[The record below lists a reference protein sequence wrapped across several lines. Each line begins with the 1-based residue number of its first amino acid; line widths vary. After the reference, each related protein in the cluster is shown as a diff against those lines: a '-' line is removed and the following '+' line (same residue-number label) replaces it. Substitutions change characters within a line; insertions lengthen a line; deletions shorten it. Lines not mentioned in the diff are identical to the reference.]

1 MKCKLAVFPVFGP
14 MLAVLGAV
22 GILVAGCMA
31 AEEILD
37 PEKAK
42 ADPDF
47 AIQGEYLGE
56 GTVFGSAAAPVG
68 AQVVALGKG
77 EFHVYLL
84 EGGLPGA
91 GWKRGQGR
99 LRLDARRQGNTTRI
113 AGEGFEGTLADG
125 RLTLTGKAT
134 AQLQRTQR
142 KSPTLGLQPPPGA
155 VLLFGQA
162 NQGKEN
168 WLGGHLS
175 PLGYLIGDAE
185 SKQKFGDYTLH
196 LEFMLS
202 YMPTARGQGRSNSGV
217 YIHDCYELQVLD
229 SFGLSGENNECGG
242 FYSIK
247 APDVNMCLPPL
258 VWQTYDI
265 EYVGPRYDAA
275 GNKTACARIT
285 VKHNGVTIHD
295 HVELPKGT
303 PGRKPEGP
311 GPRALFLQ
319 GHGNRVQYR
328 NVWVLEKK

>member
-1 MKCKLAVFPVFGP
+1 MNRKSVCLSALTYLGVVIGAAG
-14 MLAVLGAV
+14 MLV
-22 GILVAGCMA
+22 GGCMA

-37 PEKAK
+37 PQKAQ

-56 GTVFGSAAAPVG
+56 GTVFGGTPGAVG

-99 LRLDARRQGNTTRI
+99 LRFDARQQGQVTIIT
-113 AGEGFEGTLADG
+113 GEGFQGSIADG
-125 RLTLTGKAT
+125 RLFLAGKGIVN
-134 AQLQRTQR
+134 LHRTER
-142 KSPTLGLQPPPGA
+142 KSPTLGLQPPAGA
-155 VLLFGQA
+155 VRLFGDA

-168 WLGGHLS
+168 WRGGHLS

-185 SKQKFGDYTLH
+185 SKQKFGDATVH

-229 SFGLSGENNECGG
+229 SFGLTGENNECGG

-265 EYVGPRYDAA
+265 EYTGPRYDAS

-285 VKHNGVTIHD
+285 VKHNGVTIHEQ
-295 HVELPKGT
+295 VELPKAT

-328 NVWVLEKK
+328 NIWVHEKK

>member
-1 MKCKLAVFPVFGP
+1 MRCNSPVFSA
-14 MLAVLGAV
+14 LKHIAAVLGSV
-22 GILVAGCMA
+22 GLLVGGCMA

-37 PEKAK
+37 PQKAQ

-47 AIQGEYLGE
+47 AIQGEYVGQ
-56 GTVFGSAAAPVG
+56 GTVFGSPQAALG

-99 LRLDARRQGNTTRI
+99 LRLDAKRQGETTRI
-113 AGEGFEGTLADG
+113 SGEGLHGTLAAG
-125 RLTLTGKAT
+125 QMTLTGKAT
-134 AQLQRTQR
+134 ATLQRTER
-142 KSPTLGLQPPPGA
+142 KSPTLALKPPEGA

-162 NQGKEN
+162 NEGKEN

-185 SKQKFGDYTLH
+185 TRQKFGDYTLH

-265 EYVGPRYDAA
+265 EYTGPRYDTS
-275 GNKTACARIT
+275 GNKTACAKIT
-285 VKHNGVTIHD
+285 VKHNGVIIHD
-295 HVELPKGT
+295 HVELPKAT

-328 NVWVLEKK
+328 NVWVQEKK

>member
-1 MKCKLAVFPVFGP
+1 MNRKSVCLSALKYLVVV
-14 MLAVLGAV
+14 MGAAGLMV
-22 GILVAGCMA
+22 GGCMA

-37 PEKAK
+37 PQKAQ

-56 GTVFGSAAAPVG
+56 GTVFGGAPGALG

-99 LRLDARRQGNTTRI
+99 LRLDAKRQGQATTI
-113 AGEGFEGTLADG
+113 TGEGLQGTIADG
-125 RLTLTGKAT
+125 RLTLAGRGT
-134 AQLQRTQR
+134 AKLQRTER
-142 KSPTLGLQPPPGA
+142 TSPTLGLRPPAGA
-155 VLLFGQA
+155 VLLFGDA

-168 WLGGHLS
+168 WVGGHLS

-185 SKQKFGDYTLH
+185 SRQKFGDATVH

-229 SFGLSGENNECGG
+229 SFGLTGENNECGG

-265 EYVGPRYDAA
+265 EYTGPRYDAS

-285 VKHNGVTIHD
+285 VKHNGVTIHEQ
-295 HVELPKGT
+295 VELPKAT

-328 NVWVLEKK
+328 NVWVHEKK